1 MPEAPRAQL
10 AELKIPAQGDFIGL
24 ARRVAT
30 SLGGRLGFDLEKI
43 DELAI
48 AVTQACGGAIET
60 AEETWGPGASLHLSF
75 AAIEGGIE
83 VEVDSLAPSSPEALK
98 GVPPVSPVSPALTP
112 DARRGAVR
120 ARKAEMELQRAVAA
134 EMIRLF
140 VDDFRH
146 QVDTG
151 RRQVRYR
158 MVKYLIR

>member
-10 AELKIPAQGDFIGL
+10 AELKIPAHGDFIGL

-48 AVTQACGGAIET
+48 AVTQACGSAIET
-60 AEETWGPGASLHLSF
+60 AEETWGHGATLKIGF

-83 VEVDSLAPSSPEALK
+83 VDVDSIAPTSAEALV
-98 GVPPVSPVSPALTP
+98 GLPVPAPPQTAQL
-112 DARRGAVR
+112 AR
-120 ARKAEMELQRAVAA
+120 ARKAEMEIQRAVAA

-158 MVKYLIR
+158 MVKYL

>member
-24 ARRVAT
+24 AKRVAT
-30 SLGGRLGFDLEKI
+30 SLGSLVGFDLEKI

-48 AVTQACGGAIET
+48 AVTQACGSAIEQ
-60 AEETWGPGASLHLSF
+60 ADDTWGPGATLKLSF
-75 AAIEGGIE
+75 AAIENGIY
-83 VEVDSLAPSSPEALK
+83 VELDTIAPSSAEALEAL
-98 GVPPVSPVSPALTP
+98 PAARQPVRQAQ
-112 DARRGAVR
+112 ARR
-120 ARKAEMELQRAVAA
+120 AEAEIQRAVAR

-151 RRQVRYR
+151 QRQVRYR
-158 MVKYLIR
+158 MVKYLIS

>member
-10 AELKIPAQGDFIGL
+10 AELKIPAQEDSIGL

-48 AVTQACGGAIET
+48 AVTQACGSAIET
-60 AEETWGPGASLHLSF
+60 AEETWGPGATLKVSF
-75 AAIEGGIE
+75 AAVEGGIE
-83 VEVDSLAPSSPEALK
+83 VEVDSIAPSSRDALV
-98 GVPPVSPVSPALTP
+98 GQPNRRQPARQAQ
-112 DARRGAVR
+112 ARQ
-120 ARKAEMELQRAVAA
+120 AELEIQRAVAR
-134 EMIRLF
+134 EMIRLL

-158 MVKYLIR
+158 MVKYLIS

>member
-10 AELKIPAQGDFIGL
+10 AELKIPAEGDSIGL

-48 AVTQACGGAIET
+48 AVTQACGSAIET
-60 AEETWGPGASLHLSF
+60 AEETWGPGATLKVSF
-75 AAIEGGIE
+75 AAIGGGASAEVRAIE
-83 VEVDSLAPSSPEALK
+83 VEVDSIAPSSWDALK
-98 GVPPVSPVSPALTP
+98 GLPHQNQPPRPAQ
-112 DARRGAVR
+112 RRQ
-120 ARKAEMELQRAVAA
+120 AEIEIQRAVAR
-134 EMIRLF
+134 EMIRLL

-158 MVKYLIR
+158 MVKYLIS